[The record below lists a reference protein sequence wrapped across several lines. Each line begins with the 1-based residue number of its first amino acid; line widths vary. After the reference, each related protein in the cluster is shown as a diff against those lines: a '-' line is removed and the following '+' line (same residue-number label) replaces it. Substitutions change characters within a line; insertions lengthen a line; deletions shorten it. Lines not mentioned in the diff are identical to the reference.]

1 MLDKETLRNQLITR
15 RAFLL
20 AAGGTTMLSLLAS
33 RMFYLQVVKAQDYRM
48 LSDQNR
54 INPLMIHPMR
64 GDIYD
69 KNGKLIVGSR
79 VSYNI
84 MLDVKENNDYKKS
97 LAVLYQILDLSEAQQ
112 NYIIKRIKKYG
123 LKNPLAIMEDVS
135 WQYLVK
141 VEENL
146 TSILGIYIEIG
157 QLRDYHYKESFA
169 HIIGYSGILNEKEK
183 KELGLNNI
191 GNFNVGKNGIEKWYE
206 QTLRGNFGVK
216 KMEVNASGYYVREL
230 SNQASVKGDSITLNI
245 NADLQNYI
253 YNLLPK
259 TGGSAIV
266 MNAQNG
272 SIISAVSS
280 PSFDPNKFTGG
291 ISHDYWKEL
300 NDNPYT
306 PLLNRL
312 SQGTYPPGSIF
323 KLVTI
328 LAGLEDGIDPEM
340 EVTCTGGASA
350 LGSNY
355 YRCWYHTGHGNLNMK
370 GAIEH
375 SCNAY
380 MYKIAKL
387 VGGEKILALAQKLGF
402 GKITGIDLPSE
413 SSGFVPSESWK
424 KRRFKSDWSLG
435 DSLNIAIG
443 QGALL
448 ATTVQIARF
457 GAIIANRGKIL
468 TPRIVGLEEPL
479 QLDIKAEHFDILQEA
494 MFNVVNNPGGT
505 AYSKRVMDPNWLM
518 CGKTGTSQVQ
528 GKKGNMDLNKASFFG
543 RNHALFLGYAPAH
556 DPKYA
561 IVVVIDHGGGGGAT
575 AAPIARD
582 IVLELSK
589 QK

>member
-1 MLDKETLRNQLITR
+1 MLDKDTLRNQLITR

-20 AAGGTTMLSLLAS
+20 AAGGTSMLSLLAS
-33 RMFYLQVVKAQDYRM
+33 RMFYMQVIKAGDYKM

-69 KNGKLIVGSR
+69 RNGKLLVGSR

-84 MLDVKENNDYKKS
+84 MLDVKESDDYKKS
-97 LAVLYQILDLSEAQQ
+97 LKLLYKILDLSEKEQHS
-112 NYIIKRIKKYG
+112 IIKKITKYG
-123 LKNPLAIMEDVS
+123 LKNPLAIMEDVP

-146 TSILGIYIEIG
+146 AAILGIYIETG

-169 HIIGYSGILNEKEK
+169 HVIGYSGILNEKEK

-206 QTLRGNFGVK
+206 QTLRGDFGVK

-230 SNQASVKGDSITLNI
+230 SSQPSVKGESITLNI
-245 NADLQNYI
+245 NADLQSYI

-259 TGGSAIV
+259 TGGSVVV
-266 MNAQNG
+266 MDAVNG
-272 SIISAVSS
+272 SILSAVSS

-300 NDNPYT
+300 NNNPYT

-328 LAGLEDGIDPEM
+328 LAALEDGVDPEM
-340 EVTCTGGASA
+340 EVLCSGGASA
-350 LGSNY
+350 LGNNY
-355 YRCWYHTGHGNLNMK
+355 YRCWHKSGHGSVNMK
-370 GAIEH
+370 SAIEH

-380 MYKIAKL
+380 MYKIAKMI
-387 VGGEKILALAQKLGF
+387 GGEKILNLAAKLGF
-402 GKITGIDLPSE
+402 GKITGIDLPGE
-413 SSGFVPSESWK
+413 SSGFVPSASWK
-424 KRRFKSDWSLG
+424 MRRFKSDWSLG

-457 GAIIANRGKIL
+457 GAIIASRGKMLI
-468 TPRIVGLEEPL
+468 PKIVGQEEAM
-479 QLDIKAEHFDILQEA
+479 QLDIKPEYFDILQSA
-494 MFNVVNNPGGT
+494 MFNVVNSAGGT
-505 AYSKRVMDPNWLM
+505 AYGKRVLDPNWLM

-528 GKKGNMDLNKASFFG
+528 AKRGGMDLNNASFVG

-556 DPKYA
+556 NPKYA
-561 IVVVIDHGGGGGAT
+561 IVVVVDHGGGGGST

-582 IVLELSK
+582 IVLELAK
-589 QK
+589 L